1 MDSLFL
7 KAKELFPGT
16 SDQEIEQG
24 IAQIRQQAPEASDDE
39 ILQTTQKLK
48 MAKDDGTF
56 MKQMVNQD
64 VQQKYGLADR
74 QKIIDQ
80 NAQDASGLNWRAGL
94 AALGAGLRG
103 GDASGA
109 AASMMAQQDATRKG
123 KLTEFDKQKAQYLA
137 DRDDTAAQE
146 KLARETDPN
155 SAESKMAQDLA
166 VAMGMDASQAKALT
180 AAKFKEFSPSLQKKY
195 EIAEK
200 SRDRQERSADRRE
213 GRESRLYQQN
223 VAREDKKERES
234 KPSDKQIEAFADID
248 NASSDLNNILVQ
260 LGSNSNWTGPVD
272 GRIPDMLTSQDQAAW
287 RSAVGKY
294 KDAYRKAVTG
304 AGASASEIARLE
316 TRLPSETDTFD
327 NFKAKAAEAQKEL
340 ARRKEVL
347 ASNLQKGG
355 KNVDKFK
362 TTTTAQVA
370 PVSEGVRM
378 RDPKGNIRLIPK
390 DQVAAARKAGGVV
403 VDEAVAQKDVEDA
416 NGV

>member
-1 MDSLFL
+1 MDPLFS
-7 KAKELFPGT
+7 KAKELFPDT

-24 IAQIRQQAPEASDDE
+24 IAQVRMQAPTASDDE
-39 ILQTTQKLK
+39 ILQTAQRMK

-80 NAQDASGLNWRAGL
+80 NAQDAAGPNWRAGL

-109 AASMMAQQDATRKG
+109 AASIMAQQDATRKG
-123 KLTEFDKQKAQYLA
+123 RLSEFDKQKAQSLA
-137 DRDDTAAQE
+137 DRDDAATQA
-146 KLARETDPN
+146 KLSRETDPT

-166 VAMGMDASQAKALT
+166 IAMGMNSEQARSLT
-180 AAKFKEFSPSLQKKY
+180 AAKFKDFSPSLQKKY

-200 SRDRQERSADRRE
+200 SLDRQERSADRRE

-223 VAREDKKERES
+223 LAREDKKERDG
-234 KPSDKQIEAFADID
+234 KPSDKQIEAFTDID
-248 NASSDLNNILVQ
+248 NAQSDLNNILAQ
-260 LGSNSNWTGPVD
+260 LGPNSNWTGPVD
-272 GRIPDMLTSQDQAAW
+272 GRVPDVLLGQDQNAW

-316 TRLPSETDTFD
+316 TRLPSETDTFET
-327 NFKAKAAEAQKEL
+327 FKAKAAEAQKEL
-340 ARRKEVL
+340 SRRKDIL

-355 KNVDKFK
+355 KNIDKFK
-362 TTTTAQVA
+362 ESRSAQTS
-370 PVSEGVRM
+370 PPSDTIRM
-378 RDPKGNIRLIPK
+378 RDPKGNIRLVPK
-390 DQVAAARKAGGVV
+390 AQVTAARKAGGVV
-403 VDEAVAQKDVEDA
+403 LDEAVAKKDLEDA